1 MPLFTH
7 GHALLIG
14 VGGDLPNTATDAAGV
29 AEILTAPRRCASLR
43 AQWRLSVSG
52 NPRITSDE
60 SEKTQ

>member
-14 VGGDLPNTATDAAGV
+14 VGGDLPNTETDAAGL
-29 AEILTAPRRCASLR
+29 AEIFTDPERCASLR
-43 AQWRLSVSG
+43 KRWRLFMSG
-52 NPRITSDE
+52 NPRIASNE